1 MVLLLS
7 LNSIHSSLS
16 DERRRKEETQRFQTR
31 LDEQTKGFEEM
42 QQNFRRLAEENQ
54 QKRRIV
60 QDLENE
66 LRNKARKLAE
76 ERARLERETDM
87 TRAEYYSLKD
97 ELDKLAYTL
106 RFSVEEELKIYE
118 ALLNSLHRKKDEHT
132 TRRTIDQWSSS
143 GGESTGFH
151 RSQPNLSETTRILTT
166 KTHIQDSSGYRATP
180 PPPPLLTETS
190 RTFITTK
197 SDDSS
202 RFRQSPLLSD
212 TSRTFTSTKADDLA
226 KYRSTPLLSET
237 KMTTTTTASKT
248 VKNDHGIPSLRID
261 PVSSFQLSELNR
273 DVLLALAGK
282 SE

>member
-1 MVLLLS
+1 
-7 LNSIHSSLS
+7 
-16 DERRRKEETQRFQTR
+16 
-31 LDEQTKGFEEM
+31 M
-42 QQNFRRLAEENQ
+42 QQNYRRMAEENQ

-60 QDLENE
+60 QDLEND

-166 KTHIQDSSGYRATP
+166 RTHIQDSSGYRATPPP

-237 KMTTTTTASKT
+237 KMTTTTATASKT

-261 PVSSFQLSELNR
+261 PVSSFQLCEWDRN
-273 DVLLALAGK
+273 VLFTLAGS